1 MTILSKSLEK
11 KVFESYLYYYENVKG
26 QLYNLLLL
34 NWYLLGMEINL
45 GHAHKTRFWFES

>member
-26 QLYNLLLL
+26 QLYNLLLF
-34 NWYLLGMEINL
+34 NWYLLGVEINL
-45 GHAHKTRFWFES
+45 ENAHKTRFWFDS